1 MQINQLPAYDRFT
14 GALKNMEQAL
24 CRLVLAAVEVTC
36 LMMLK
41 RCVTCSI
48 LSSSPR

>member
-24 CRLVLAAVEVTC
+24 CRLVLAVEVTC
-36 LMMLK
+36 LLDAEAL
-41 RCVTCSI
+41 CDLFYSEQ
-48 LSSSPR
+48 LS